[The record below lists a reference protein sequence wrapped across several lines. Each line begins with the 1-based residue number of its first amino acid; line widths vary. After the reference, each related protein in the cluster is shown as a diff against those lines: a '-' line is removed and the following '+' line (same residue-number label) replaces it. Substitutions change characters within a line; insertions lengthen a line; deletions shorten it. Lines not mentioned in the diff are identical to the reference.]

1 MGTPIAT
8 RPGVGGTMVMV
19 AGNGQF
25 GLVSTGVM
33 RVSASMPSVSVSACA
48 STRGWA
54 AIARVG
60 RNSSHSAGSDEPAP
74 VPCSGIERQALA
86 HCARALCSNAGS
98 LRIRACTA
106 LI

>member
-1 MGTPIAT
+1 MI
-8 RPGVGGTMVMV
+8 RPGVAGTMVMV
-19 AGNGQF
+19 AGNGQA

-33 RVSASMPSVSVSACA
+33 RVSASMPSVSVTADA

-60 RNSSHSAGSDEPAP
+60 RSSSHSAGNVELAP

-86 HCARALCSNAGS
+86 HCVRALFSKAGS
-98 LRIRACTA
+98 LRICACTTA
-106 LI
+106 I

>member
-8 RPGVGGTMVMV
+8 RPGVGGTIAMV
-19 AGNGQF
+19 AGNGQL

-33 RVSASMPSVSVSACA
+33 RVSASMPSVRISACA

-60 RNSSHSAGSDEPAP
+60 RSSSHSAGSDELAP

-86 HCARALCSNAGS
+86 HCTLALFSKAGS
-98 LRIRACTA
+98 LRIRACTR